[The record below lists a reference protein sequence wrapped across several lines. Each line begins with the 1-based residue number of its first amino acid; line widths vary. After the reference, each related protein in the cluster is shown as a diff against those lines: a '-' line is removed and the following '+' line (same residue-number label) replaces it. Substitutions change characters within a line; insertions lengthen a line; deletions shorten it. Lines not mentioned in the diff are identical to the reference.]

1 MEYANL
7 LASASRIASRV
18 YRQMKQKNHSHYR
31 KLTGKAMK
39 LLKAGLTEPDIISKL
54 APRNKLL

>member
-7 LASASRIASRV
+7 LASASKIASGV
-18 YRQMKQKNHSHYR
+18 YRQMKEKKYPHYR

-39 LLKAGLTEPDIISKL
+39 LLKAGLTEPDVISKM
-54 APRNKLL
+54 APRKKIR